1 MKNALRKIL
10 ALCLVVG
17 MLFPLAACTP
27 ATPPASTT
35 TGPQPPP
42 TSTGPQVT
50 TDPFR
55 TDVGTL
61 SFSAVDDLADY
72 KIVIPALASDAL
84 YAEALAFAE
93 RLAEKTGATLA
104 VETDAVL
111 YGQPVPTD
119 TKEILFGKTNRAESF
134 DSLRYNDYLIEKRG
148 NRIVIAGGS
157 DFALG
162 KAVEE
167 LFTVEAFFS
176 GAVLMAPNAAYAFT
190 DAYAVDTLLLG
201 GVDASKYT
209 IVRDA
214 QSAEIAEYLQTKIR
228 EWTGYVLPLKT
239 AESDPAFY
247 EILIGNIE
255 RDESTSFYPEGDEYV
270 VQQVGTKLVLGGT
283 ADYAGYFATM
293 AFLNKYVLDAPT
305 ASTLSISASIENTTY
320 STAPFGATN
329 MPKEFADFSDKVTH
343 LDNSAESAFERFLL
357 AKEELPDEITVLEKV
372 DVNDYPLS
380 LQKQIYVSSKTG
392 DDSNDGLSPET
403 PFETL
408 PKAVS
413 YMLGKGGGVIWVMGG
428 TYELKES
435 LNLASTISGSASS
448 PLFIKA
454 YEDKDVT
461 LTTTTVWPGFESGA
475 WVPVSYGTGD
485 SVADRIPE
493 SVKESGDDIYYA
505 TLADLGLT
513 KFDMAAITKTSQP
526 KLYVGGASYTIA
538 RYPNDTGSALDLFY
552 FTEVY
557 DRGSVTSSI
566 SGWLSEWHNRVA
578 ASGGMLRLDSVIGWQ
593 IRVINQKDN
602 GDLVNSQGEA
612 NAQEMADEVTSWVN
626 TGNIWCYGSLYQG
639 WATDYHNLS
648 VDNEGIQNWHYGEN
662 GEKLLGGWR
671 DDPNGITVTSY
682 DRNGKAT
689 QKTGYYFLKS
699 KDPCSYGAGASGNS
713 GAGRN
718 TFYFFNAIEMMDQP
732 GEWFYDVETE
742 TIYLY
747 PTEEFFADDAITYS
761 GLDDYYAIKA
771 YESNYVVMDGIDID
785 GAGSIGMHL
794 SYSNN
799 FVIQNCNFT
808 NTKKGSLYVAA
819 CTDTAV
825 IYSNFSRNYSGRMVD
840 FNTNT
845 RTTESLIDLANDNNF
860 IQNCVFF
867 DPLYGEDVAIFHGG
881 AHMVISHNYFRNTVV
896 KSGNSWEAVIEY
908 NRFDGGSKTISDGGL
923 MYFSTLNTRGAH
935 CRYNLCNLQ
944 YSTHRAVYFDTQNSG
959 GYAYGNIIS
968 TLHGET
974 KSAYNAWYSSSGNG
988 NVCFGNIF
996 VLRNPHQRTLAGIA
1010 GGDEPGVVSG
1020 QTTGDNI
1027 LQSRLFYYYWDDLG
1041 FSLGNNKSHYYY
1053 SYKEVA
1059 DAGLLDATEA
1069 ELAAHFNSANDK
1081 YRGSFKQDEAG
1092 GWWLGYAEEEVTRY
1106 LTAVDTEAYYKRFPD
1121 YINSLQAMKL
1131 IVEIYNATDYH
1142 VRYFYKP
1149 AVLSEMSY
1157 TFTTV
1162 EGAVFGIPAYQYIDG
1177 SGNTV
1182 TAPRQVKEAE
1192 LVDGKWQVTLTYEE
1206 VAAIEKMERAPGNC
1220 VVNNNVILGG
1230 TPAQLENNSKPMDE
1244 NNPAVGNDLD
1254 VVQTIA
1260 VGTGTGVDTRGSTMI
1275 ENNFMYFNYEDI
1287 IPGAVDREYEICDYG
1302 WGLIRESMDEDFV
1315 AMIEKLDQYKYG
1327 MSDRKFNYGYYD
1339 IFD

>member
-17 MLFPLAACTP
+17 MLFPLAACMP
-27 ATPPASTT
+27 ATPPANTT
-35 TGPQPPP
+35 TGTQPP
-42 TSTGPQVT
+42 TTTGPQVT

-61 SFSAVDDLADY
+61 SFSAVNDLSEY
-72 KIVIPALASDAL
+72 KIVVSAMASDAL

-93 RLAEKTGATLA
+93 RLAEKTGITLT
-104 VETDAVL
+104 VETDAVV

-148 NRIVIAGGS
+148 NRIVVAGGS
-157 DFALG
+157 DSALEN
-162 KAVEE
+162 AVEE
-167 LFTVEAFFS
+167 LFTVEAFFAD
-176 GAVLMAPNAAYAFT
+176 AVLMAPNAAYAFN

-201 GVDASKYT
+201 GVDVSKYT

-214 QSAEIAEYLQTKIR
+214 GSAEIAEYLQLKIR
-228 EWTGYVLPLKT
+228 EWTGHELPLKT
-239 AESDPAFY
+239 AEADAEFY
-247 EILIGNIE
+247 EILIGNIS
-255 RDESTSFYPEGDEYV
+255 RDESLSLYPEGEEYV
-270 VQQVGTKLVLGGT
+270 VQQLGTKLVLGGT
-283 ADYAGYFATM
+283 ADFAGYYATM
-293 AFLNKYVLDAPT
+293 AFLNEYVLGAPT
-305 ASTLSISASIENTTY
+305 ASTLSISASIASTLFTTV
-320 STAPFGATN
+320 PFGATN

-372 DVNDYPLS
+372 DVNDFPLS

-392 DDSNDGLSPET
+392 DDSNDGLTPET

-408 PKAVS
+408 PKAIS

-428 TYELKES
+428 TYELKDT
-435 LNLASTISGSASS
+435 LNISAAASGSASS

-454 YEDKDVT
+454 YEDKEVT
-461 LTTTTVWPGFESGA
+461 LTTTTVWPGYESGA
-475 WVPVSYGTGD
+475 WVPVTYYAGD
-485 SVADRIPE
+485 NVADRIPDE
-493 SVKESGDDIYYA
+493 VKDSGDDIYYA

-513 KFDMAAITKTSQP
+513 KADMAQITQSVHPQ
-526 KLYVGGASYTIA
+526 LYVGGASYSIA

-566 SGWLSEWHNRVA
+566 SGWLSDWMNRVA
-578 ASGGMLRLDSVIGWQ
+578 ASGGTLTPSSVIGWQ
-593 IRVINQKDN
+593 IRVINEKDN
-602 GDLVNSQGEA
+602 ANLVNSLGEA
-612 NAQEMADEVTSWVN
+612 NAQEMADVVTSWVN

-639 WATDYHNLS
+639 WATGYYNLS
-648 VDNEGIQNWHYGEN
+648 VNEEGIQNWHYSEDGEM
-662 GEKLLGGWR
+662 LLGGWR

-699 KDPCSYGAGASGNS
+699 KQPCSYGAGASSNS

-732 GEWFYDVETE
+732 GEWFYDQETE
-742 TIYLY
+742 IIYLY
-747 PTEEFFADDAITYS
+747 PTEEFFDDGAITYS
-761 GLDDYYAIKA
+761 GLDDYYAVKA
-771 YESNYVVMDGIDID
+771 YESNYVVFDGIDIN
-785 GAGSIGMHL
+785 GAGSIGMHVQQC
-794 SYSNN
+794 SNM
-799 FVIQNCNFT
+799 VIQNCDFS
-808 NTKKGSLYVAA
+808 NTKTGSLYVTA
-819 CTDTAV
+819 CTDMAV
-825 IYSNFSRNYSGRMVD
+825 IYCNFSRNYSGRMVD
-840 FNTNT
+840 FNTSF
-845 RTTESLIDLANDNNF
+845 RTDETQKTLKSVNSYL
-860 IQNCVFF
+860 QNCVFF

-896 KSGNSWEAVIEY
+896 KSGSSFEAVIEY

-923 MYFSTLNTRGAH
+923 MYFSTLDTRGAH
-935 CRYNLCNLQ
+935 CRYNLCNLE

-968 TLHGET
+968 TLHGVT

-996 VLRNPHQRTLAGIA
+996 MLRNPYERTLAGIA

-1020 QTTGDNI
+1020 QSTGDNI
-1027 LQSRLFYYYWDDLG
+1027 LQSKLFYYYWDDLG
-1041 FSLGNNKSHYYY
+1041 FSLGNNKRHYYY

-1059 DAGLLDATEA
+1059 DAGLLNATEA
-1069 ELAAHFNSANDK
+1069 ELEAHFNSANDTK
-1081 YRGSFKQDEAG
+1081 RGSFTQDEAG
-1092 GWWLGYAEEEVTRY
+1092 GWWLGYAQDEIAKY
-1106 LTAVDTEAYYKRFPD
+1106 LTTVDTEAFYKRFPD

-1131 IVEIYNATDYH
+1131 IVEMYAGTDYH

-1157 TFTTV
+1157 TFTTI
-1162 EGAVFGIPAYQYIDG
+1162 EGAVFGIPSYQYLDD
-1177 SGNTV
+1177 SGRTV
-1182 TAPRQVKEAE
+1182 TVPRTVKYPT
-1192 LVDGKWQVTLTYEE
+1192 LVDGEWKITLSYEE
-1206 VAAIEKMERAPGNC
+1206 IAAIEKMERAPGNC
-1220 VVNNNVILGG
+1220 VIKDNIILGG

-1244 NNPAVGNDLD
+1244 DNPAVGNDLN
-1254 VVQTIA
+1254 VVQTIS

-1275 ENNFMYFNYEDI
+1275 DNNFMYFTYEDI
-1287 IPGAVDREYEICDYG
+1287 IPGAIEREYEICDYG
-1302 WGLIRESMDEDFV
+1302 WDLIRDAMDEDFV
-1315 AMIEKLDQYKYG
+1315 AMFEKLDQYKCG
-1327 MSDRKFNYGYYD
+1327 MSDRRFNYSYYD
-1339 IFD
+1339 IYD